1 MQAQGRKHNVPSCSA
16 LALMLLATSGCGD
29 GRPARVPVSGQVLID
44 GQPLKFGVVDFVPE
58 EGRSSSGVLDMSGR
72 FTLSCFTEHDGA
84 ILGKHQIQVHAE
96 EVINDTT
103 ARIHAPKKYGFLTT
117 SGLSEE
123 IKAPTDSIVISLTWK
138 GNVPDKPYTEN
149 LGLDPSDYHSRPKSR
164 PSAKSSN
171 DNKKQG
177 SGP

>member
-1 MQAQGRKHNVPSCSA
+1 MQVQGRKHPVASRSA
-16 LALMLLATSGCGD
+16 CVLVLIAASGCGD
-29 GRPARVPVSGQVLID
+29 GRPARVPVCGQVLID

-58 EGRSSSGVLDMSGR
+58 DGRSSSGVLDSNGH
-72 FTLSCFTEHDGA
+72 FALSCFTENDGA
-84 ILGKHQIQVHAE
+84 IVGKHQIQVHAE

-103 ARIHAPKKYGFLTT
+103 ARIHAPKKYGFLQT

-123 IKAPTDSIVISLTWK
+123 IKAPIDSIVINLTWK

-164 PSAKSSN
+164 P
-171 DNKKQG
+171 
-177 SGP
+177 PTH